1 MLIPDLTLDRLRH
14 DGYAVVPNFLS
25 GDELAAAQD
34 NFLQYFPTS
43 EELRARPQ
51 RFGAIYDDPEHLQV
65 EFPFA
70 GDALN
75 HVATHPDLIDLATRL
90 LGTEEVLL
98 SQSAIWAKYAGLGDY
113 EQGLHLDYQGNT
125 LVVPRE
131 DGDYRQLNAIL
142 YYSDVDETL
151 APTHVVSQ
159 QHTHELPLWPTHRTR
174 RKNPELYQHERPIF
188 AAPGTLLLFGM
199 STWHRASTFTAD
211 AGHRFTHHFVFRAAA
226 HGFQGYHH
234 WPSRGES
241 ADLQRFITQAT
252 PRQRELLGFPRP
264 GDAYW
269 TQQTL
274 AGVKLRYPQ
283 LDIGPYQQA
292 LGDADRRGI

>member
-1 MLIPDLTLDRLRH
+1 MLIPDTILERLRR
-14 DGYAVVPNFLS
+14 DGYAVVPNFLPA
-25 GDELAAAQD
+25 GELAAAQE

-43 EELRARPQ
+43 EELLDKPQ
-51 RFGAIYDDPEHLQV
+51 RFGTIYEDPEHLQV

-75 HVATHPDLIDLATRL
+75 HVSSHPDLIDLVTRL
-90 LGTEEVLL
+90 LGTDRILL
-98 SQSAIWAKYAGLGDY
+98 SQAAIWAKYAGLGDY

-131 DGDYRQLNAIL
+131 DGDYRQVNAIL

-159 QHTHELPLWPTHRTR
+159 EKTRNLPPWPTHRTR
-174 RKNPELYQHERPIF
+174 RKNPELYRHERPVF
-188 AAPGTLLLFGM
+188 AAPGTLFLFGM
-199 STWHRASTFTAD
+199 NTWHRASAFTAD
-211 AGHRFTHHFVFRAAA
+211 TGHRFTHHFVFRAAA

-234 WPSRGES
+234 WPSRGENE
-241 ADLQRFITQAT
+241 DLQHFIAHTT

-274 AGVKLRYPQ
+274 ADVKLRYPQ
-283 LDIGPYQQA
+283 LDFSPYQSA
-292 LGDADRRGI
+292 LGDAARRGV